1 MNVPAEKNQPSFGRI
16 QNCESVE
23 DESLPNSP
31 EKTFE
36 KQDRDYPETQLTQ
49 MRECTFANEIEEE
62 ENLGPND

>member
-36 KQDRDYPETQLTQ
+36 KQQH
-49 MRECTFANEIEEE
+49 ECYIDDAIEV
-62 ENLGPND
+62 